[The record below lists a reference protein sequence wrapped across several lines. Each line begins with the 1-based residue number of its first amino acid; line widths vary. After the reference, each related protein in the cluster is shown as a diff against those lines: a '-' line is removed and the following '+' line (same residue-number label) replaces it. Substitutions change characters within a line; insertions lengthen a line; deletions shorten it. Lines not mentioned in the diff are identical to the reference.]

1 MNLQEVCGYVDLV
14 GVYEVRR
21 CVTEYAL
28 HKHLF
33 AFNCFC
39 IIYKQKVMSHGEY

>member
-1 MNLQEVCGYVDLV
+1 MELELYTSVCKWAHVNLQEVCGYVDLV

-28 HKHLF
+28 HKQLFLHHL
-33 AFNCFC
+33 
-39 IIYKQKVMSHGEY
+39 